1 MISPAR
7 TRSRSPPSNPDVGPL
22 FFDLRDALRSFRRDR
37 AYAATV
43 VLTLALTIGAT
54 TAVFSIV
61 NGVLLEPLPF
71 PEPARLVALREI
83 WKEMADRA
91 PTLEVNER
99 HFEYWREHAR
109 SFDAMAQHMT
119 RPANLAGRDG
129 ASQVSV
135 VYASGSLFE
144 VLAVPAAIGRALTP
158 ADDPE
163 GAPDVAALSDG
174 LWRQRFGA
182 DPSVVGTPVVLD
194 GKPYTVVGIL
204 PAGFRLPR
212 EEQLTAAADVF
223 VPLRV
228 TVGWVGDHNNEAVGR
243 LREGVT
249 LEQARAELDALQGQV
264 GEIATKAAHE
274 PVSLVSVVTP
284 LSEHVVGTSRRGL
297 LVLLAAILSVLLIA
311 CFNLANLSLTR
322 TLGRLRDTAVRSAL
336 GASRAR
342 LVGKALI
349 EQMVLA
355 VAGGTL
361 GLYVAWMA
369 LSLFVWTAPVD
380 LPRVDE
386 ATIDARVVAFTAAV
400 SILAGLL
407 VALVPA
413 ARMAGRDAQ
422 AALRVG
428 AMAVASDRRGLRGH
442 AALLIAQVALSVTL
456 LVVTALFVTSLVRV
470 LNVDRGFSDE
480 RVLVVDVA
488 LPATRYAEEPVR
500 QAAYDRMLAA
510 VQAVPGVE
518 GAATTSMLP
527 LRGEGQV
534 NFVARE
540 GAVLSAS
547 ELPSAN
553 FRFVAPEYFQT
564 MGMAVR
570 RGRPFTTDER
580 DSNRPAPA
588 VVSELTAARL
598 WPGEDAIGKRFSR
611 GISGEQGFEV
621 VGVVADARTTALD
634 RAEQPLMVYVPY
646 WWRSRP
652 STSLLVKTAVAPLSV
667 LPAVRRALL
676 DIDPEIAIG
685 RARPMEQIV
694 DDSVAGRRYQAQMM
708 GIFGGVAFFIAVI
721 GIYAVASYGVSRRR
735 REMNIRVALGAET
748 RQVMGLVLRQGT
760 LPVLA
765 GIVAGIAGALVMG
778 SVVASLLYEVRAWD
792 PAIIAAVVAVVG
804 TVGVATC
811 GLAARR
817 GLRLNPA
824 AALREE

>member
-1 MISPAR
+1 M
-7 TRSRSPPSNPDVGPL
+7 GPL
-22 FFDLRDALRSFRRDR
+22 LFDLRDALRSFRRDR
-37 AYAATV
+37 AYAVTV
-43 VLTLALTIGAT
+43 VLTLALTIGAA

-71 PEPARLVALREI
+71 PEPGRLVALREV
-83 WKEMADRA
+83 WREMADRA

-99 HFEYWREHAR
+99 HFEHWRAHAR

-144 VLAVPAAIGRALTP
+144 VLDVPVAIGRALTP
-158 ADDPE
+158 DDDPE

-182 DPSVVGTPVVLD
+182 DPSVVGTPIVLD

-204 PAGFRLPR
+204 PPGFRLPR

-243 LREGVT
+243 LRAGVT
-249 LEQARAELDALQGQV
+249 LDQARAELDALQAQV

-274 PVSLVSVVTP
+274 PVTLASVVRP
-284 LSEHVVGTSRRGL
+284 LSEHVVGPSRRGL
-297 LVLLAAILSVLLIA
+297 LVLLAAVLSVLLIA

-342 LVGKALI
+342 LVGTAFI
-349 EQMVLA
+349 EQVLLA
-355 VAGGTL
+355 VAGGAL
-361 GLYVAWMA
+361 GVWVAWTA
-369 LSLFVWTAPVD
+369 LTLFVRTAPVD
-380 LPRVDE
+380 LPRLDDV
-386 ATIDARVVAFTAAV
+386 AIDARVVAFTAGV
-400 SILAGLL
+400 SALAGLL

-413 ARMAGRDAQ
+413 ARLAGRDAQ
-422 AALRVG
+422 SALRVG
-428 AMAVASDRRGLRGH
+428 ALAVASDRRGLRGH
-442 AALLIAQVALSVTL
+442 AALLAAQVALSVTL
-456 LVVTALFVTSLVRV
+456 LVVTALFVTSLGRV
-470 LNVDRGFSDE
+470 LNADRGFSAE
-480 RVLVVDVA
+480 RVLVLDVA
-488 LPATRYAEEPVR
+488 LPATRYADEPGR

-510 VQAVPGVE
+510 ARALPGVDA
-518 GAATTSMLP
+518 AATTSMLP

-540 GAVLSAS
+540 GAVLSAA

-570 RGRPFTTDER
+570 RGRPFTDAER
-580 DSNRPAPA
+580 DPKRPAPA
-588 VVSELTAARL
+588 LVSEFTAARL
-598 WPGEDAIGKRFSR
+598 WPGDDALGRRFSR

-621 VGVVADARTTALD
+621 VGVVAEARTTALD

-667 LPAVRRALL
+667 LPALRRALL

-685 RARPMEQIV
+685 RARPMQQIV
-694 DDSVAGRRYQAQMM
+694 DDSVAGRRYQAQMLA
-708 GIFGGVAFFIAVI
+708 IFGGVALVIAII
-721 GIYAVASYGVSRRR
+721 GIYAVASYGISRRR
-735 REMNIRVALGAET
+735 REMNIRVALGAEAW
-748 RQVMGLVLRQGT
+748 QVVGLVLRQGT
-760 LPVLA
+760 TPVLA
-765 GIVAGIAGALVMG
+765 GAAAGIAGALAMG
-778 SVVASLLYEVRAWD
+778 RVVASLLFEVRAWE
-792 PAIIAAVVAVVG
+792 PSIIAAVVAVVA

>member
-1 MISPAR
+1 MR
-7 TRSRSPPSNPDVGPL
+7 DPPSNFDVGSL
-22 FFDLRDALRSFRRDR
+22 LFDLRDALRSFRRDR

-71 PEPARLVALREI
+71 PAPARLVALREI
-83 WKEMADRA
+83 WREMADRA

-109 SFDAMAQHMT
+109 SFEAMAQHMT

-129 ASQVSV
+129 AAQVSV
-135 VYASGSLFE
+135 VYASGSLFD
-144 VLAVPAAIGRALTP
+144 VLQVPAAMGRTLTP
-158 ADDPE
+158 ADDPD

-182 DPSVVGTPVVLD
+182 DPSIVGTPIVLD
-194 GKPYTVVGIL
+194 GKPFIVVGIL
-204 PAGFRLPR
+204 PSGFRLPR

-228 TVGWVGDHNNEAVGR
+228 SVGWVGDHNNEAVGR
-243 LREGVT
+243 LREGVS

-264 GEIATKAAHE
+264 GEIATQAAHE
-274 PVSLVSVVTP
+274 PVTLASVVTP
-284 LSEHVVGTSRRGL
+284 LSEHVVGASRRGL

-342 LVGKALI
+342 LVGRAMI
-349 EQMVLA
+349 EQLVLA
-355 VAGGTL
+355 AAGGGL
-361 GLYVAWMA
+361 GIYVAWLA
-369 LSLFVWTAPVD
+369 LSLFVRTAPVD

-386 ATIDARVVAFTAAV
+386 VAIDARVLAFTAV
-400 SILAGLL
+400 LSMLAGLL

-413 ARMAGRDAQ
+413 ARTAGRDAQ
-422 AALRVG
+422 SALRVG
-428 AMAVASDRRGLRGH
+428 ALAVASDRRGLRGH
-442 AALLIAQVALSVTL
+442 AALLTAQVGLSVTL

-470 LNVDRGFSDE
+470 LNIDRGFSDE

-510 VQAVPGVE
+510 VQALPGVE

-540 GAVLSAS
+540 GAILSAS

-553 FRFVAPEYFQT
+553 FRFVAPEYFRT

-580 DSNRPAPA
+580 DPTRPAPA
-588 VVSELTAARL
+588 LVSELTAARL
-598 WPGEDAIGKRFSR
+598 WPGDDAIGKRFSR

-694 DDSVAGRRYQAQMM
+694 DDSVAGRRYQAQML
-708 GIFGGVAFFIAVI
+708 GIFGGVALFIAVI
-721 GIYAVASYGVSRRR
+721 GIYAVASYGISRRR

-765 GIVAGIAGALVMG
+765 GIVAGIGGALAMG
-778 SVVASLLYEVRAWD
+778 SVVASLLFEVRAWD
-792 PAIIAAVVAVVG
+792 PVIIASVVAVVG